1 MSFAPFGSRSK
12 NRRICSPVEVWLFVN
27 QASARWES
35 IDAERIF
42 LELRTW
48 GQPFRRVVDDNLKER
63 LEGRVL
69 PTMTAN
75 LQDSLRLPDGIPMLR
90 PQDDLKWGF
99 RILTNQLK
107 LPKMQAENFV
117 RLGKRTNQRFLQL
130 GSSLVP

>member
-1 MSFAPFGSRSK
+1 MHRLGREVRIGGFVPRSRCGCLSI
-12 NRRICSPVEVWLFVN
+12 RPVLGGNLSTLSEFSW
-27 QASARWES
+27 S
-35 IDAERIF
+35 
-42 LELRTW
+42 RTW
-48 GQPFRRVVDDNLKER
+48 GNPFGGVVDDNLKER